1 MQVIPV
7 TCTLEKSFLQPV
19 LLKVCELF
27 LFRQS
32 KETRIYI
39 GLYEC
44 LLYVSR
50 ENRTKQIL
58 RIKLSF
64 LHVYIQFDLPKCEI
78 ILKNLKCCLKWS
90 LKCWLFFHLF
100 LRWSQKITFLLQ
112 IWSSF
117 KLSFLRNN
125 LYNKVKLLI

>member
-50 ENRTKQIL
+50 ENRTK
-58 RIKLSF
+58 
-64 LHVYIQFDLPKCEI
+64 
-78 ILKNLKCCLKWS
+78 
-90 LKCWLFFHLF
+90 
-100 LRWSQKITFLLQ
+100 
-112 IWSSF
+112 
-117 KLSFLRNN
+117 
-125 LYNKVKLLI
+125 